1 MECVLQPPPI
11 MSTFHDIMG
20 ENVPFDASVAMV
32 TARVFLSRR
41 GRMQMCSP
49 SVSLGHPGC
58 INADFLCRAR
68 MFPSPSP
75 PAWVTANR
83 SQGCCP
89 QPPNQE
95 PERQK
100 PGSRRPAGV
109 PMVQNCCG
117 KVGHAHSLPAA
128 HGSSFDLTARP
139 PAQLSHRPDSCLEG
153 DIDGLRAWWQSGRF
167 LLHSCE
173 GI

>member
-58 INADFLCRAR
+58 INTDFLCRAH
-68 MFPSPSP
+68 MFPSSSP
-75 PAWVTANR
+75 PA
-83 SQGCCP
+83 
-89 QPPNQE
+89 
-95 PERQK
+95 
-100 PGSRRPAGV
+100 
-109 PMVQNCCG
+109 
-117 KVGHAHSLPAA
+117 
-128 HGSSFDLTARP
+128 
-139 PAQLSHRPDSCLEG
+139 
-153 DIDGLRAWWQSGRF
+153 
-167 LLHSCE
+167 
-173 GI
+173 